1 MATTKHN
8 FGRVIVEDL
17 NNRMKKSCDESDDDP
32 ATVGTGTRR
41 LKVVKGSG
49 KWQTSKVY
57 CMDCGLEEID
67 EWRGTLAAFA
77 KELAGEF
84 DEE

>member
-1 MATTKHN
+1 MTIKYN
-8 FGRVIVEDL
+8 FGRVTVEEL
-17 NNRMKKSCDESDDDP
+17 NNRMKKTCDECDDDP

-67 EWRGTLAAFA
+67 DWIDELKSFA
-77 KELAGEF
+77 KELSGEY